1 MNNAKDKRKE
11 FTVGIISDTHGL
23 LRPGAVE
30 ALEGSD
36 LILHAGDVGDSLII
50 DHLRATAPVVAVR
63 GNMDTEAWSRKLKLT
78 EVIEKSSH
86 LFYLIHDLNR
96 MDIDPAVSG
105 VSAVINGHTHRALI
119 NRYDGVLYIN
129 PGSAGPVRYSLPP
142 SVARLYV
149 NRRSIHA
156 EIIEL
161 KA

>member
-36 LILHAGDVGDSLII
+36 LILHAGDVGDSLIV
-50 DHLRATAPVVAVR
+50 DNLRATAPVVAVR

-78 EVIEKSSH
+78 EVIEEFSH

-105 VSAVINGHTHRALI
+105 MSVVINGHTHRALI
-119 NRYDGVLYIN
+119 ERYDGVLYIN

-149 NRRSIHA
+149 NGRSLDA

-161 KA
+161 KG

>member
-50 DHLRATAPVVAVR
+50 DNLRATAPVVAVR

-78 EVIEKSSH
+78 EVIEEFRH

-105 VSAVINGHTHRALI
+105 MSVVINGHTHRALI
-119 NRYDGVLYIN
+119 ERYDGVLYIN

-149 NRRSIHA
+149 KGRSLDA

-161 KA
+161 KG

>member
-50 DHLRATAPVVAVR
+50 DNLRATAPVVAVR

-78 EVIEKSSH
+78 EVIEEFRH

-96 MDIDPAVSG
+96 MDIDPSVSG
-105 VSAVINGHTHRALI
+105 MSVVINGHTHRALI
-119 NRYDGVLYIN
+119 ERYDGVLYIN

-149 NRRSIHA
+149 KGRSLDA

-161 KA
+161 KG